1 MIASSLAL
9 ALAIALGAHGPVRG
23 VLALWFF
30 LTCPGMAIVGLL
42 RIDDRLAEAL
52 LAIALSI
59 AIGMLVALAMVL
71 AHAWSPNAAAAL
83 LVALTLAGAVAQV
96 RR

>member
-1 MIASSLAL
+1 MIAASLSLAS
-9 ALAIALGAHGPVRG
+9 AIALGAHGPVRG

-42 RIDDRLAEAL
+42 RIEDRLAEAL
-52 LAIALSI
+52 LGVALSI

-71 AHAWSPNAAAAL
+71 LHVWSPNVAAASL
-83 LVALTLAGAVAQV
+83 IALTLAGAVAQV